1 MKNSLVAIEVKI
13 NEIIGYFPLMLQ
25 PHPSPDWEAAQP
37 KLEETG
43 IGATQRLTQHIPTGF
58 GLKLVSPYPEF
69 RSKTL
74 VYRGSDCVEKFMDG
88 LNEIYDH
95 CYEKLNTVSEMEFT
109 ENDHHEFE
117 TASTCS
123 ICTKEF
129 EEGGELDKKV
139 PDHDHISG
147 KYRGAAH
154 SSCNLKMWQQKE
166 IIVYMH
172 NAKG

>member
-1 MKNSLVAIEVKI
+1 
-13 NEIIGYFPLMLQ
+13 MLILLLAYR
-25 PHPSPDWEAAQP
+25 SRNAQCELSGNAQITFQC
-37 KLEETG
+37 KLAEG
-43 IGATQRLTQHIPTGF
+43 
-58 GLKLVSPYPEF
+58 GLKVVSPYPEF

-95 CYEKLNTVSEMEFT
+95 CYEKLNTVSEIEFT